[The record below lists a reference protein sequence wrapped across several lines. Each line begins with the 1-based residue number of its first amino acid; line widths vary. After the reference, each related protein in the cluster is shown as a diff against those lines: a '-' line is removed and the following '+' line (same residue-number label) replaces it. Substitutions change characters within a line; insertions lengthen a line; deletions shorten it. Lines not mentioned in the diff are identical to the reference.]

1 MPGLVLLGL
10 AAAATLAAVPGPTA
24 DEVIARSVEAQ
35 GGLQRIR
42 AVQTVRMTGSMSAGA
57 MEMPMTL
64 EFKRPSRIRAEQT
77 VRGQRTVQGYDGRRA
92 WVIPPGGRRAEALP
106 PEAVAQ
112 MAQRAD
118 FEGPLVDYK
127 AKGSQAELVGRER
140 LEQGDA
146 YRIKLTHADGQSEFY
161 LVDAR
166 SWLLVRVEAKR
177 TVQGRVIDGETTLS
191 GYRESG
197 GWKWPMLIES
207 SVKGMPEQTIT
218 FSGIEV
224 NLPLDDTRFQ
234 MPAAAPQGS
243 VQRPS
248 DSPR

>member
-1 MPGLVLLGL
+1 MPGLVLLSL
-10 AAAATLAAVPGPTA
+10 AAAATLAAAPGPTA

-42 AVQTVRMTGSMSAGA
+42 AVQTVRMTGSMSGGA
-57 MEMPMTL
+57 LEMPMTL
-64 EFKRPSRIRAEQT
+64 EFTRPNRFRAEQT
-77 VRGQRTVQGYDGRRA
+77 VRGQRTVQGYDGRQA
-92 WVIPPGGRRAEALP
+92 WVIPPGGRRAQVLP
-106 PEAVAQ
+106 PEAATQ

-140 LEQGDA
+140 LEQGGDA

-177 TVQGRVIDGETTLS
+177 TVQGRAIEGETRLS
-191 GYRESG
+191 DYRESG
-197 GWKWPMLIES
+197 GWKWPMVINS

-218 FSGIEV
+218 FSKVEV
-224 NLPLDDTRFQ
+224 NPPLDEQRFQ
-234 MPAAAPQGS
+234 MPATAPDGG
-243 VQRPS
+243 RPT
-248 DSPR
+248 P